1 MTNQRIV
8 EITVG
13 IFVVLGISA
22 LVTLAFKVSNISAL
36 AEQDG
41 YYITAKFTNIGG
53 LKVKAPVAMAGVRV
67 GRVAGIEF
75 DQDSF
80 KAVVRMRINPQYSKL
95 PSDSSASILTSGVLG
110 ESYIGLDAGADEQF
124 LKEGSEITLTQSA
137 VILENLVG
145 KFLFDKAAS
154 GEK

>member
-53 LKVKAPVAMAGVRV
+53 LKVKAPVAMAGVRI

-124 LKEGSEITLTQSA
+124 LKDGSELTLTQSA

>member
-53 LKVKAPVAMAGVRV
+53 LKVKAPVAMAGVRI
-67 GRVAGIEF
+67 GRVSGIEF

>member
-110 ESYIGLDAGADEQF
+110 ESYSGLDAGADEQF

>member
-53 LKVKAPVAMAGVRV
+53 LKVKAPVAMAGVRI

-75 DQDSF
+75 DQESF

-124 LKEGSEITLTQSA
+124 LKEGSELTLTQSA